1 MVVTKKKALL
11 LGGTGALGI
20 YLAPQ
25 MAADGFDVVITSR
38 SDRKDSDHIHYVKG
52 DALDL
57 SFLSGLLRDSAYD
70 VVVDFMIYSTDDF
83 RDRYQLLL
91 ENCAHYIYVSS
102 YRVFSDAN
110 IITEKTPRLLD
121 ISKDATF
128 LKTTDYSLEKARQED
143 ILRQSQKRNWTII
156 RPSITY
162 SKERFQLGTLE
173 ADIVVGRSLEN
184 KPVIL
189 PREMINKQTTMTWAG
204 DVAKMISVLA
214 TNNRAM
220 GEDFNVVTSEHRAW
234 SEVAEI
240 YKDCIGLKLVE
251 VSKDEYIDALGG
263 GYAQYQ
269 VDYDRMFNR
278 VLDNSKILKFTG
290 LKQNNLM
297 SLEDGLEMEL
307 SNFKKNPLSW
317 SVDYGKQAKIDRL
330 TGVFSRLA
338 EATNSERRLYLE
350 ARFPRLG
357 CIMAK
362 MSKKNIREKLRIRT
376 RVKNLLRVIK
386 HKTRI
391 RTRIRDAKEHLLQER
406 RRRKFNRLDGGIITL
421 IDYNNYGN
429 IVQRYALQEF
439 LLQNGYSFVSY
450 EHNLPIVND
459 LSDRR
464 VQFTA
469 EFVRRHI
476 FTQVFSKEQNLPSY
490 IVGSDQ
496 VWRDFTYERPEEQL
510 GFFFLNFLEK
520 KNVKRIAYA
529 ASLGRN
535 SLKEARITPEL
546 SAYLNSYAKKFNAVS
561 VREKTAV
568 EIVGD
573 AWGVDAEVVI
583 DPTMLLSAEA
593 YSKLISRSRQKIK
606 PVDGIF
612 AYLIGVSDEN
622 ERFLE
627 KASNFTKKNVYR
639 IDLADYSGPLPP
651 IEQWLCGLRD
661 ADLAIVDSFHGAV
674 FSIINNTNF
683 VVLENKGSGMER
695 MVNLLELFGIE
706 GRIIQHGAVDD
717 FSFEAISPID
727 WVAVNKKLAKL
738 RLQSSKWLIDAVQ
751 SK

>member
-1 MVVTKKKALL
+1 MAVTRKKALL

-25 MAADGFDVVITSR
+25 MVADGFDVVVTSR
-38 SDRKDSDHIHYVKG
+38 SDRIDSDHIHYVKG

-57 SFLSGLLRDSAYD
+57 PFLNELLKGCIYD

-83 RDRYQLLL
+83 RDRYRLLL

-102 YRVFSDAN
+102 YRVFSDASV
-110 IITEKTPRLLD
+110 ITEETPQLLD
-121 ISKDATF
+121 ISKDVLF
-128 LKTTDYSLEKARQED
+128 LKTTDYSLEKARQEN

-173 ADIVVGRSLEN
+173 ADIVVGRSLES

-189 PREMINKQTTMTWAG
+189 PREMVNKQTTMTWAG
-204 DVAKMISVLA
+204 DVAKMISALA

-220 GEDFNVVTSEHRAW
+220 GEDFNVVTSEHCAW
-234 SEVAEI
+234 SEVADI
-240 YKDCIGLKLVE
+240 YRDSIGLKLIE

-263 GYAQYQ
+263 GYARYQ

-290 LKQNNLM
+290 LRQDSLM
-297 SLEDGLEMEL
+297 SLEDGLKMEL

-330 TGVFSRLA
+330 TGVFSRLT
-338 EATNSERRLYLE
+338 EATNSERRAYLG
-350 ARFPRLG
+350 ARFPRIRG
-357 CIMAK
+357 IIAK
-362 MSKKNIREKLRIRT
+362 MSIKAIRERLQVRT
-376 RVKNLLRVIK
+376 RVNSSLRVIK
-386 HKTRI
+386 QKTRI
-391 RTRIRDAKEHLLQER
+391 RTRVRDAKEYLLQES

-429 IVQRYALQEF
+429 IMQRYALQQF

-450 EHNLPIVND
+450 EHNLPIAND
-459 LSDRR
+459 LNDGR

-476 FTQVFSKEQNLPSY
+476 FTQTFSKEQNLSSY

-496 VWRDFTYERPEEQL
+496 VWRDFTYEYPEEQL
-510 GFFFLNFLEK
+510 GFFFLNFLK
-520 KNVKRIAYA
+520 KENVKRIAYA
-529 ASLGRN
+529 ASFGRN
-535 SLKEARITPEL
+535 SLKEAKITPEL
-546 SAYLNSYAKKFNAVS
+546 SAYIDPYLRKFDAVS
-561 VREKTAV
+561 VREKTALK
-568 EIVGD
+568 IVSD

-583 DPTMLLSAEA
+583 DPTMLLSAEV
-593 YSKLISRSRQKIK
+593 YSKLISRSVQKID

-612 AYLIGVSDEN
+612 TYLIGVSDEN

-627 KASNFTKKNVYR
+627 KASDFMKKALYR

-651 IEQWLCGLRD
+651 MEQWLCGLRD

-674 FSIINNTNF
+674 FSIINNTDF

-695 MVNLLELFGIE
+695 MVNLLELFEVE
-706 GRIIQHGAVDD
+706 GRIVKHGAVDD

-738 RLQSSKWLIDAVQ
+738 RMQSSEWLIDAVQ